1 MLESITLKNYK
12 SFENE
17 TSIEIKP
24 LTILCGVNSSGKS
37 SIIKS
42 LLMMR
47 QTIEK
52 ESPYNKLAFMGN
64 LVDNGY
70 FEDIINNSCSEDY
83 FTIQNEFTLS
93 GYSKSSKKRQD
104 MQAYK
109 EINKL
114 YTQIL
119 GKGIVEKYK
128 IKHFIKVAKSNR
140 SGILSYIDNNN
151 VIETRIEIKVYD
163 KSNSIIP
170 TCSGFIELKKNE
182 KVPSGREY
190 YLNYQNLP
198 FNSRFESIPN
208 NHNNNFVCYFNNIK
222 LINIYK
228 DGGISSSV
236 LNLKPTIMSLFN
248 MTSMMYTGIRF
259 LAPLRQFPSRFYT
272 ITGDVNTVGIY
283 GENAPVL
290 LAKLQD
296 EKANFEMPVPYN
308 DDNGTIKF
316 DFTHYSN
323 EINFIEQVQKWFD
336 YLELG
341 KLGIHGSKGQISLYF
356 SNHNLSD
363 VGFGVSQVI
372 PIIIQ
377 GLSMMKDELLLL
389 EQPEIHLH
397 PKMQMQIADFLFSVA
412 TSERNIIV
420 ETHSDHIINR
430 IVRRCLENPK
440 LIEKVS
446 ILFFNKD
453 KKGVSNIT
461 PIHIDSHL
469 GINNA
474 PIDFFD
480 QYSAETERIIQSG
493 YENMIKDNQ
502 R

>member
-170 TCSGFIELKKNE
+170 ACSGFIELKKNE
-182 KVPSGREY
+182 KVPSGAA
-190 YLNYQNLP
+190 
-198 FNSRFESIPN
+198 
-208 NHNNNFVCYFNNIK
+208 HK
-222 LINIYK
+222 
-228 DGGISSSV
+228 
-236 LNLKPTIMSLFN
+236 
-248 MTSMMYTGIRF
+248 
-259 LAPLRQFPSRFYT
+259 
-272 ITGDVNTVGIY
+272 
-283 GENAPVL
+283 
-290 LAKLQD
+290 
-296 EKANFEMPVPYN
+296 
-308 DDNGTIKF
+308 
-316 DFTHYSN
+316 
-323 EINFIEQVQKWFD
+323 
-336 YLELG
+336 
-341 KLGIHGSKGQISLYF
+341 
-356 SNHNLSD
+356 
-363 VGFGVSQVI
+363 
-372 PIIIQ
+372 
-377 GLSMMKDELLLL
+377 
-389 EQPEIHLH
+389 
-397 PKMQMQIADFLFSVA
+397 
-412 TSERNIIV
+412 
-420 ETHSDHIINR
+420 
-430 IVRRCLENPK
+430 
-440 LIEKVS
+440 
-446 ILFFNKD
+446 ILCK
-453 KKGVSNIT
+453 
-461 PIHIDSHL
+461 
-469 GINNA
+469 
-474 PIDFFD
+474 
-480 QYSAETERIIQSG
+480 
-493 YENMIKDNQ
+493 
-502 R
+502 